1 MKYSEAKQEL
11 YNRPW
16 KTSTCGQG
24 ESCWCRIIKTIEP
37 IEYQVNKSE
46 EDKIRFDKI
55 SEVVPMGAI
64 DADFAEYVVTLHND
78 YLEQK
83 SKPFEAF

>member
-24 ESCWCRIIKTIEP
+24 ESCWCRIIKTVEP

-46 EDKIRFDKI
+46 VDEDTFELI
-55 SEVVPMGAI
+55 SEVIPMGI
-64 DADFAEYVVTLHND
+64 IGSDFAEHVVNLHNEF
-78 YLEQK
+78 LEKK
-83 SKPFEAF
+83 SEKI